1 MKDVNFELKVGIF
14 VFIGLVIL
22 FIIVFSIGDF
32 NFFNKSYT
40 VRTIFGYANGIGM
53 DAPVRYA
60 GVDVGEVDNIKVF
73 YDDKDKKTKVEIL
86 AKIYGNVKMTE
97 DVDARINTLGLL
109 GEKYLEIFP
118 GEGKGKVLKDGD
130 TIIGHDPV
138 PVEKLTEQMKELAD
152 SAGKVVKR
160 LEEGEGTVGKLLTDD
175 TVYEN
180 LEAFTADI
188 RAHPWKLLNK
198 GRTRDK
204 VKKDKDDEGKVSG
217 SEFKGGILYKK

>member
-32 NFFNKSYT
+32 NFFNESYT
-40 VRTIFGYANGIGM
+40 IRAIFGYANGIGM

-73 YDDKDKKTKVEIL
+73 YDDKDNKTKVEIL
-86 AKIYGNVKMTE
+86 AKIYGDVKMTE
-97 DVDARINTLGLL
+97 DVEARINTLGLL
-109 GEKYLEIFP
+109 GEKYLEIYP

-130 TIIGHDPV
+130 AIIGHDPV
-138 PVEKLTEQMKELAD
+138 PVERVTEQMKELAD
-152 SAGKVVKR
+152 SAGKVLKR
-160 LEEGEGTVGKLLTDD
+160 LEEGEGTVGRLLTDD

-198 GRTRDK
+198 GKTKDK
-204 VKKDKDDEGKVSG
+204 VKKDTEDDGETSG
-217 SEFKGGILYKK
+217 SEFKGGVLYKK